1 MAAPKR
7 VESLNDVKMWIAAND
22 ARIDAFWDQQHKW
35 NDTVDKK
42 FYSFRLRLEAVEK
55 RVVWIA
61 GIASGLGSTMGF
73 VLSKFL

>member
-1 MAAPKR
+1 MASPKR
-7 VESLNDVKMWIAAND
+7 IESLNDVKMWIAAND

-35 NDTVDKK
+35 NDTADKK
-42 FYSFRLRLEAVEK
+42 FYNFRLRLEAVEK

-73 VLSKFL
+73 LLSKLL